1 MVDNVTLKDLCE
13 FNKLGE
19 LINPNF
25 SKVYKLN
32 EILELNYNYIW
43 GYFLNNKLVAF
54 LHITKS
60 YESVDIIN
68 IVVDDKV
75 RRKGI
80 AMILL
85 NYLYN
90 YFSDV
95 KEIFLEVN
103 ENNKIA
109 INFYKKNNFYEINCR
124 RNYYGDDSAI
134 IMKRDV

>member
-80 AMILL
+80 ATILL

-90 YFSDV
+90 YFNDV

>member
-19 LINPNF
+19 LINPSF

>member
-13 FNKLGE
+13 FNKLGK

>member
-80 AMILL
+80 ASILL

>member
-75 RRKGI
+75 RRNGI
-80 AMILL
+80 ATILL

-109 INFYKKNNFYEINCR
+109 INFYKRNNFYEINCR